1 MDWEKWGM
9 FGAVA
14 GAMTVLIAKLMAMMS
29 IPVLKLTM
37 SAQEYD
43 FNVRSHLTGGMDTG
57 VGAKILSY
65 LSGTFQLG
73 QFEIWILAAVTGAV
87 IAIVGKFVW
96 DMIGRP
102 GTTFETKTAFIFVIG
117 TAVASFALSYLA
129 GTATPKIDINYVV
142 TLVTLGIYFLIV
154 SWVTVKAY
162 RAMDWGIPN

>member
-14 GAMTVLIAKLMAMMS
+14 GAMTVLIAKLMAMLS

-43 FNVRSHLTGGMDTG
+43 FNVRQHLTGGMDTG
-57 VGAKILSY
+57 IGAKILSY
-65 LSGTFQLG
+65 LSGTFQFGEL
-73 QFEIWILAAVTGAV
+73 QIWILAAVTGAV

-96 DMIGRP
+96 DFIGRP
-102 GTTFETKTAFIFVIG
+102 GKSFETKTAFIFMIG
-117 TAVASFALSYLA
+117 TAAASFAMSYIA
-129 GTATPKIDINYVV
+129 GTATPEININYLV
-142 TLVTLGIYFLIV
+142 TLITLGIYFLVV

-162 RAMDWGIPN
+162 RAMDWSIPN